1 MAEEATKVT
10 TTAAKAGPN
19 FGIIYADDAYTTK
32 SKLMGRQVAGKSLLK
47 GMARYW
53 AKGDFSLLCYQ
64 PQDAHALSRELQV
77 NGWRGQVKGSLLPD
91 SSALPATRTLY
102 YPAPPCPNLAG
113 LRSAINPQSF
123 SLMGVTHT
131 VSSENALDQI
141 ASLILPPFQP
151 WDALI
156 CTSTAAQR
164 LVHDVHEEMRA
175 YWHTHIGATKFNTP
189 RTPVIPLG
197 INADDF
203 EVTQKARAEA
213 RRALNIG
220 KEVVFLFAGR
230 LSFHAKANPAP
241 LYAALEEASNY
252 ADIVCLEAGKHP
264 NPVTAEHFKRAQL
277 EIAPSVEFRH
287 IDGEDEEAY
296 KRAWQAADVFTSL
309 SDNIQET
316 FGLTPVEAMAAGL
329 PVLVSDWN
337 GYKDTIRDGI
347 DGIRVPTLL
356 PAPGAGAIL
365 SVRHALGID
374 TYDYYIGRT
383 SLATSADPEQLKA
396 ACIRLASDDKL
407 RKRMGG
413 EGKKRARQVFDWS
426 VILPQ
431 YEDLA
436 SQLSEIRLAALPA
449 PQHAWPTR
457 ADPFWRFK
465 HFATNAVN
473 ADGVVSLNADGIQKF
488 DQRLQ
493 LLTLSYGFEERILPM
508 AKLQAFHANLMDHPH
523 RIEEMAA
530 KLNIDIGTALRIAM
544 WFHKFGF
551 IDFVRL
557 DDGCSRS

>member
-1 MAEEATKVT
+1 MDEEKTQVNNGNAES
-10 TTAAKAGPN
+10 GPN
-19 FGIIYADDAYTTK
+19 FGIVYADDAYTTK
-32 SKLMGRQVAGKSLLK
+32 NKLMGRQVAGKSLLRGLALCWPK
-47 GMARYW
+47 GA
-53 AKGDFSLLCYQ
+53 FSLLCYQ
-64 PQDAHALSRELQV
+64 PQDAHALSRELQS
-77 NGWRGQVKGSLLPD
+77 NGWAGQIKGSLLPD
-91 SSALPATRTLY
+91 SSALPETRALY

-113 LRSAINPQSF
+113 LRSALGPQSF

-164 LVHDVHEEMRA
+164 LVLDVHEEMRA
-175 YWHTHIGATKFNTP
+175 FWHTHIGATRFNTP
-189 RTPVIPLG
+189 QTPVIPLG

-203 EVTQKARAEA
+203 EVTPKARADA
-213 RRALNIG
+213 RNALNIG

-241 LYAALEEASNY
+241 LYAALEEASKH
-252 ADIVCLEAGKHP
+252 AKIVCLEAGKHP
-264 NPVTAEHFKRAQL
+264 SAATAEHFKRAQQ
-277 EIAPSVEFRH
+277 EIAPSVDFRH
-287 IDGEDEEAY
+287 VDGDDAEAY
-296 KRAWQAADVFTSL
+296 RKAWAAADVFTSL

-356 PAPGAGAIL
+356 PSPGPGTIL

-383 SLATSADPEQLKA
+383 SLATSVHPERLKD
-396 ACIRLASDDKL
+396 ACVKLASDAKL
-407 RKRMGG
+407 RKQMGG
-413 EGKKRARQVFDWS
+413 EGKKRVQQMFDWS

-436 SQLSEIRLAALPA
+436 SQLAEIRLAAAHA
-449 PQHAWPTR
+449 PQLAWPTR

-465 HFATNAVN
+465 HFATHAIRPDSV
-473 ADGVVSLNADGIQKF
+473 ASLKPQAGNPF
-488 DQRLQ
+488 DESLK
-493 LLTLSYGFEERILPM
+493 LLMLNYGFEDRILPVT
-508 AKLQAFHANLMDHPH
+508 KLQRFHEHLTDRPH
-523 RIEEMAA
+523 GIEEIAA
-530 KLNIDIGTALRIAM
+530 KLNIDVGTALRLAM
-544 WFHKFGF
+544 WLHKFGF
-551 IDFVRL
+551 IEF
-557 DDGCSRS
+557 GSGEGQ